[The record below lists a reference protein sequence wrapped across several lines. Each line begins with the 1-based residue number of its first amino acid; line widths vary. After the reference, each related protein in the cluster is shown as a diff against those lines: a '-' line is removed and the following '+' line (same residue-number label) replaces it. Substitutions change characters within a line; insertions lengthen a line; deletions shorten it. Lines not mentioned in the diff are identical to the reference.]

1 MRLAIQGNLQKNEL
15 KDIAENTVQPLLER
29 IEGVASTDVNGGAN
43 KEIKVDVSTKLDL
56 LGVSISRAELYRI
69 ENFGMIV
76 KDFELIA
83 LCIVLDLNYN
93 DLKKLILNEK

>member
-1 MRLAIQGNLQKNEL
+1 MKKFNDNPNVVGKLIQEARKKKNY
-15 KDIAENTVQPLLER
+15 
-29 IEGVASTDVNGGAN
+29 S
-43 KEIKVDVSTKLDL
+43 KVDVSTKLDF
-56 LGVSISRAELYRI
+56 LGVSISSAELYRI

>member
-1 MRLAIQGNLQKNEL
+1 MKKVNDNPNVVGILIQEARKKKNY
-15 KDIAENTVQPLLER
+15 
-29 IEGVASTDVNGGAN
+29 S
-43 KEIKVDVSTKLDL
+43 KVDVSTKLDL